1 MGGVKTRG
9 AGAAP
14 PVYHASVMN
23 TTAEGDDPGWL
34 GRRPPQF
41 LLLVATGVVILFLL
55 AMLAATR
62 GHFVPQVVDLYVT
75 CQYARAMAEGH
86 PFQYN
91 LGEAPSTGAT
101 SLLHT
106 AILAFFHAAGARGEG
121 LIAVA
126 LGLGALFYAAT
137 CVLSWR
143 IGCLLAGAREGLLAG
158 ALVALGGP
166 VVWGFLYGADIA
178 LFMFLSLWLL
188 ERLLTEWRGPTIRG
202 GALVG
207 CLLAA
212 ARPEG
217 LPIAIWLAGFW
228 LRTRPRPRGVGERVI
243 ALLPLATASVV
254 ASLYRFLTGSWL
266 GSSGADKSLFANY
279 SLLDSLAL
287 VSEYLTDV
295 VRGLLFGFYPSQVPI
310 GLARGWAPFYFPPL
324 ALLFILLALVH
335 PPRSLALPLRAWAA
349 MAAGLVCL
357 VTPNVFLGVH
367 FNRYLMW
374 AFPPLLCLTACG
386 FGQATRLMAPQN
398 RAFGRALFG
407 GGAAVALVLGA
418 LATAR
423 FASHY
428 ATMAGDVYRRDLR
441 AADWISA
448 NLPSGIAIANAAT
461 SVEYLTG
468 HHNLNL
474 HGVTSPDFFGNKK
487 AEREAGVYEAL
498 TRLPLGRRPVYLL
511 SSVATQEANATLQ
524 AIVEPEP
531 LFQTSS
537 LSDELLI
544 FRMKWSLVGKNLAPY
559 LAATREATATWV
571 EVDRLNICDSR
582 DEATHRYR
590 FESRLGDVE
599 LHGTARIADY
609 VLPGKTETVI
619 DSGRA
624 IVGYESF
631 DVSAHARQPLLVV
644 LRTANTQAANTFRA
658 EGNRTVTLEFKEAGL
673 KAAVFGQT
681 CGRVNFDPRS
691 GWDEVHFQ
699 LPADLIREGENRI
712 TLTGRYAAFQYWF
725 YQPKGGSREP

>member
-1 MGGVKTRG
+1 VYDALVMG
-9 AGAAP
+9 
-14 PVYHASVMN
+14 
-23 TTAEGDDPGWL
+23 TTAADSDPGWL
-34 GRRPPQF
+34 GQRHAQF
-41 LLLVATGVVILFLL
+41 LLVLATGVVILFVL

-62 GHFVPQVVDLYVT
+62 GHFVPQVADLYVT

-126 LGLGALFYAAT
+126 IALGALFYAAT
-137 CVLSWR
+137 CVLAWR
-143 IGCLLAGAREGLLAG
+143 VACLLAGAREGLLAG

-188 ERLLTEWRGPTIRG
+188 ERLLAEWHGPTIRG

-207 CLLAA
+207 CLVAV

-217 LPIAIWLAGFW
+217 LPIAIWLAAVW
-228 LRTRPRPRGVGERVI
+228 LLARPHPRGVGVRVM
-243 ALLPLATASVV
+243 ALLPLATAGAVSG
-254 ASLYRFLTGSWL
+254 LYRYLTGSWL
-266 GSSGADKSLFANY
+266 GSSGADKSLFASY
-279 SLLDSLAL
+279 GTLDSLAL
-287 VSEYLTDV
+287 ASEYLVDV
-295 VRGLLFGFYPSQVPI
+295 VRGLLFGFYPSQVPV

-324 ALLFILLALVH
+324 ALLFILLAFVR
-335 PPRSLALPLRAWAA
+335 PPRSLAPALRAWAL
-349 MAAGLVCL
+349 MAAGLFCL

-386 FGQATRLMAPQN
+386 FGQATRLMAPKS
-398 RAFGRALFG
+398 RALGRMLFLS
-407 GGAAVALVLGA
+407 GAALALALGA
-418 LATAR
+418 LATLR
-423 FASHY
+423 FAVHY
-428 ATMAGDVYRRDLR
+428 ATMAGEVYRRDLR
-441 AADWISA
+441 AAEWISA
-448 NLPSGIAIANAAT
+448 NLPRGIAIANAAT

-511 SSVATQEANATLQ
+511 SSVATQEANVTLQ

-531 LFQTSS
+531 LFQTNS

-544 FRMKWSLVGKNLAPY
+544 FRMRWSLVGKNLAPY
-559 LAATREATATWV
+559 LAATREATATWA
-571 EVDRLNICDSR
+571 EVDRLNVCDSR
-582 DEATHRYR
+582 DEAAHRYR
-590 FESRLGDVE
+590 FESRLGDIA

-609 VLPGKTETVI
+609 VLPGRIETVI

-624 IVGYESF
+624 ILGYESF
-631 DVSAHARQPLLVV
+631 EVRAHARRPLLVV
-644 LRTANTQAANTFRA
+644 LRTADSQGANTFRA
-658 EGNRTVTLEFKEAGL
+658 EGSRTVTLEFKEAGL
-673 KAAVFGQT
+673 KAALFDQT
-681 CGRVNFDPRS
+681 CGRVNFDPGS

-699 LPADLIREGENRI
+699 LPADLVREGRNRI
-712 TLTGRYAAFQYWF
+712 TLTGRYASFQYWF
-725 YQPKGGSREP
+725 FQPKDGARGQ